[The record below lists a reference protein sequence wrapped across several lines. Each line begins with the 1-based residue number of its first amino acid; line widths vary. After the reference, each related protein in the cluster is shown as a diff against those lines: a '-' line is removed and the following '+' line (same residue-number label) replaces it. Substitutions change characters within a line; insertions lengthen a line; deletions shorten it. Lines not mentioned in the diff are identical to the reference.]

1 MNPAQ
6 INAWL
11 HEQNPDAFEELYAM
25 ARRARTR
32 YVGSRVHL
40 RGRVDFSN
48 LCRRQCT
55 YCGIRAGNRHVV
67 RYMMRSEEIMGCAA
81 RVQDKGYGTIVLQ
94 AGEDERIGADWMA
107 DLVGAIRDTY
117 GLAIAL
123 SLGERSDSDYRLW
136 REHGAERYLLK
147 FETSDPVLYR
157 RIHPPRAKGE
167 SDRIAILKNLRA
179 MGYEIGSGIMVG
191 LPGQSFASLVEDL
204 LLFQELDLD
213 MIAVGPYTPHPET
226 PLARKF
232 QSAKKKTPEQTPNS
246 DIMTAKVLALAR
258 LLCPEANI
266 PATSALYAI
275 SEQGLRLGLHAG
287 ANVIMPDMT
296 PARYEAL
303 YDIYP
308 KPHFSNP
315 MALHTNITEIIAA
328 AGLVPGSGTGARIK
342 NHSSTVD
349 WK

>member
-1 MNPAQ
+1 MNISEIQ
-6 INAWL
+6 TWL
-11 HEQNPDAFEELYAM
+11 HEDNPEALAALFAM
-25 ARRARTR
+25 ARRARAR
-32 YVGSRVHL
+32 YVGNQVHL

-55 YCGIRAGNRHVV
+55 YCGIRAGNRRVV
-67 RYMMRSEEIMGCAA
+67 RYVMSSDEIMACAA
-81 RVQDKGYGTIVLQ
+81 KVQSRGYGTIVLQ
-94 AGEDERIGADWMA
+94 AGEDERIGADWIA
-107 DLVGAIRDTY
+107 DLVSAIRETY

-123 SLGERSDSDYRLW
+123 SLGERSDNEYRLW

-147 FETSDPVLYR
+147 FETSNPALYR
-157 RIHPPRAKGE
+157 RIHPPHARGE
-167 SDRIAILKNLRA
+167 SDRIEILKNLRA

-191 LPGQSFASLVEDL
+191 LPGQTFASLVEDL

-213 MIAVGPYTPHPET
+213 MIAIGPYIPHPQT
-226 PLARKF
+226 PLARKSLTGKSRAPD
-232 QSAKKKTPEQTPNS
+232 QVENSAT
-246 DIMTAKVLALAR
+246 MARKVVSLAR

-266 PATSALYAI
+266 PATSALSAI

-296 PARYEAL
+296 PAQYEAW

-308 KPHFSNP
+308 KPHISNP
-315 MALHTNITEIIAA
+315 MELHSYITDSIVS
-328 AGLVPGSGTGARIK
+328 AGLVPGSGAGARIK
-342 NHSSTVD
+342 NHSSTVV